1 MDIVIALDTTGS
13 MTPSIE
19 NARRDARK
27 IVGETRQRLP
37 NARFTVVQFRD
48 AGDRPEFEVLVRS
61 TASAEEVEAAT
72 RKMEADGGDDAPEAY
87 NLVFQ
92 KAAEAP
98 AEMGFREGARKIMFV
113 IGDAEPH
120 GAGTAGLAGCAD
132 DSRDPHRLDTAKVLA
147 AMRAAEVT
155 LNLVLQR
162 SSASTT
168 LKCYQ
173 SLAAA
178 AYGNGEAS
186 ESGEAGGGG
195 CSPRPAPRPPEP
207 TPSSGAPGARAA
219 SDPPSGEPCPS
230 GGGGGATSD
239 EAAAAPIAGAVAR
252 GLDREFPSARLALR
266 RGSGWRS
273 AAIVLRNPGSRTAR
287 LGTVTLRLPRG
298 AAARAAGPG
307 ATIADGVVRW
317 RVDRD
322 LAPGARH
329 RLALQ
334 LRVSRSG
341 RARVS
346 ARFRMADG
354 GGYTAR
360 ETARLTG
367 G

>member
-120 GAGTAGLAGCAD
+120 GAGTAGLAGCKD
-132 DSRDPHRLDTAKVLA
+132 DSRDPHQLDTAKVLA

-186 ESGEAGGGG
+186 ESGEAGSG
-195 CSPRPAPRPPEP
+195 CGPRPAPEPPEP
-207 TPSSGAPGARAA
+207 TPRASSS
-219 SDPPSGEPCPS
+219 SDPPPSEPCPA
-230 GGGGGATSD
+230 GGGGGGSR

-252 GLDREFPSARLALR
+252 GLDREFPSARFALR

-287 LGTVTLRLPRG
+287 LEGVTLRLPRG

-307 ATIADGVVRW
+307 ATIEGRVVRW
-317 RVDRD
+317 RVDMD

-329 RLALQ
+329 RLALE

-360 ETARLTG
+360 ETARLPRG
-367 G
+367 R